1 MEYSVG
7 QVLYALSNKEMA
19 VIPLRI
25 TEKILRQTLD
35 GEVVSY
41 VAETSGGR
49 QVEDLTRLSA
59 TFYTSSEDVRDA
71 LIDNVTHVVGQI
83 VDGASQTATKAF
95 GQAPEKISSDVV
107 TTKTTTSNI
116 SSPSLTDVQSVTLPD
131 GTVAKLK
138 LPDSLTG

>member
-41 VAETSGGR
+41 VAETAGGR

-59 TFYTSSEDVRDA
+59 TFYTSSEDVRGA

-116 SSPSLTDVQSVTLPD
+116 SSPSLTDAQSVTLPD